1 MQREP
6 APDFHSLHTEKRIW
20 SELIPLLDQ
29 IAATEFRGIVMV
41 NPNVDEDR
49 QELDD
54 SANMM
59 IAILSGFVNDLKE
72 MYFNYG
78 KKVSAMVWADSRED
92 FNSALDTFRQK

>member
-6 APDFHSLHTEKRIW
+6 APDFHSLYTEKRIW